1 MFEISKKY
9 RTKSSLNDSE
19 VKIILHLLENELYEQ
34 TTDDLR
40 PLEHIKKENYKF
52 LDFGCHLGHLSIELA
67 LRYPIEIIA
76 VDNFW
81 GTDCDQLML
90 DEIKKA
96 TGGQENFHLQLL
108 DNIEENRGQFKGKI
122 FVIPSVNFWQ
132 MEPVKFNFAF
142 IDADHRSSAEFP
154 LIDTMIPSGGILGGH
169 DNQHGNPDTIGVLK
183 GIDMIKHNY
192 NWIDSS
198 PLFFM
203 RKK

>member
-1 MFEISKKY
+1 MMFEITKKY
-9 RTKSSLNDSE
+9 RTKSSLNDTE
-19 VKIILHLLENELYEQ
+19 VKIILHHLEIELYGQ
-34 TTDDLR
+34 TTKDLR
-40 PLEHIKKENYKF
+40 PLERCREGYRF

-90 DEIKKA
+90 DEIKRV
-96 TGGQENFHLQLL
+96 TGGYNNFHIQLL
-108 DNIEENRGQFKGKI
+108 QNIEDNKDQFKGRI

-132 MEPVKFNFAF
+132 MNPIKFDFAF

-154 LIDTMIPSGGILGGH
+154 LIDTMVPSGGILGGH
-169 DNQHGNPDTIGVLK
+169 DNQYGNPDTIGVLE
-183 GIDMIKHNY
+183 GIKMIKAHY
-192 NWIDSS
+192 DWIDSS

-203 RKK
+203 KKK